1 MQFANNEFQKALQ
14 DKYYMNILYKICNTN
29 LGNVCTRDEIQSIAM
44 STLWNC
50 IIKYNDKMGVA
61 KFSSYLYTS
70 AERNTRRL
78 YKKKIKA
85 MSNEVELQ
93 TYHCNVKQE
102 EDRKVKQEV
111 FEILESIKDLDLES
125 YDILIKKFYYGM
137 TNKEIGQSNG
147 YGKEAARKKV
157 KKALELCR
165 DIVYN

>member
-1 MQFANNEFQKALQ
+1 MQFANEMFQEALEN
-14 DKYYMNILYKICNTN
+14 KYYMNILFKICNTN
-29 LGNVCTRDEIQSIAM
+29 LGTVCTKDEIKSVAM

-50 IIKYNDKMGVA
+50 VTKYNKEKGVA

-85 MSNEVELQ
+85 SSKEVELQ
-93 TYHCNVKQE
+93 TYHFSTRQE
-102 EDRKVKQEV
+102 ENRLARQEA
-111 FEILESIKDLDLES
+111 FEILESLKDIDPELH
-125 YDILIKKFYYGM
+125 DILIKKFYYGM
-137 TNKEIGQSNG
+137 TNKEIGEANG

-157 KKALELCR
+157 KKALELCK